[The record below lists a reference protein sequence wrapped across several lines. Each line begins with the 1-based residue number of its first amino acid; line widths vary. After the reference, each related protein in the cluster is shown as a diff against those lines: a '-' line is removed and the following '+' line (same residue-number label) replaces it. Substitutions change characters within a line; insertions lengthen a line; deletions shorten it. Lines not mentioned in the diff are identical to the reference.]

1 MIEDIQ
7 VQTSEGKEVHLEKL
21 GGILSSTPLFVV
33 EFSFQAI
40 QMTSVD
46 LDQNPSPKEEYDPY
60 ISPIWAINTPNTHD
74 LLDKTFSSDE
84 DFLEVMNIS

>member
-7 VQTSEGKEVHLEKL
+7 VQTSEGKEIHLEKL

-40 QMTSVD
+40 QMTLVD
-46 LDQNPSPKEEYDPY
+46 LDQNPSPKEEYDMY
-60 ISPIWAINTPNTHD
+60 NSCVWDVDTTNSHG
-74 LLDKTFSSDE
+74 LFDKTFSSTE
-84 DFLEVMNIS
+84 YIMEVMNT